1 METTPLITVEDLR
14 VHFPIYSKGL
24 FRKVAGH
31 VKAVDG
37 VSFSLGRGETLGLVG
52 ESGSGK
58 TTIGRAILRAL
69 DVTAGS
75 ITFQA
80 NGDPVDLLALHGSNL
95 KHFRRNMQL
104 IFQDPYAS
112 LNPRMTVRDII
123 AEPLECLNAGSRQE
137 IDEQIRAVA
146 ATCKLNV
153 EHLRRFPHAFSGGQ
167 RQRICIARA
176 LASEPRVLLLDEP
189 AAGMNPAETAALMED
204 IGRISSRGID
214 VLLVEHDMKVIMG
227 VCHRIVCVDHGEKI
241 AEGNP
246 AQIQSDPKVIEAYLG
261 KPVEQQA

>member
-1 METTPLITVEDLR
+1 METTPLITVEDLK

-80 NGDPVDLLALHGSNL
+80 NGEPVDLLALRGSDL
-95 KHFRRNMQL
+95 KRFRRNMQL

-123 AEPLECLNAGSRQE
+123 AEPLECLNTGSRQE

-153 EHLRRFPHAFSGGQ
+153 EHLRRFPMPF
-167 RQRICIARA
+167 
-176 LASEPRVLLLDEP
+176 P
-189 AAGMNPAETAALMED
+189 AASGNASASPGHFPPTPNSLSAMNRYRPWTCPS
-204 IGRISSRGID
+204 RPRSSICSWICNRNW
-214 VLLVEHDMKVIMG
+214 V
-227 VCHRIVCVDHGEKI
+227 
-241 AEGNP
+241 
-246 AQIQSDPKVIEAYLG
+246 
-261 KPVEQQA
+261 